1 MYLCLEYVFW
11 LVVFL
16 QTLDRKKEEQQRLQ
30 EEIMRINTETVQA
43 KEQRREEEKLA
54 DMRDME
60 YIKNKLV
67 R

>member
-1 MYLCLEYVFW
+1 MSSLLIVFFQALE
-11 LVVFL
+11 
-16 QTLDRKKEEQQRLQ
+16 KKREEQQRLH
-30 EEIMRINTETVQA
+30 EEIMRINAETMQA

-60 YIKNKLV
+60 YSRNKLV

>member
-1 MYLCLEYVFW
+1 MK
-11 LVVFL
+11 
-16 QTLDRKKEEQQRLQ
+16 REEQQRLQ
-30 EEIMRINTETVQA
+30 EEIMRINAETMRA

-60 YIKNKLV
+60 YVRNKLV